1 MFKISDWLMDP
12 VGSSRKGGKK
22 GKTRKSCKSKK
33 GGWQVKSKS
42 RTRRRRRRHSK
53 K

>member
-1 MFKISDWLMDP
+1 MVKISEWLMHP
-12 VGSSRKGGKK
+12 LGSSRKGGKK
-22 GKTRKSCKSKK
+22 GKTRKGCKSKK

-42 RTRRRRRRHSK
+42 RTRRRRRHSK